1 MAMATRSK
9 DPPLALV
16 VWANISKWQ
25 TIRGVEDAQLA
36 SVLLV
41 KNLADRR
48 RKLYLTIEEMGT
60 ICKLLAI
67 EPEKLL
73 ER

>member
-1 MAMATRSK
+1 MTKTKEPSL
-9 DPPLALV
+9 PLV
-16 VWANISKWQ
+16 VWANIGKWQ
-25 TIRGVEDAQLA
+25 TIRGIEDAQLA

-48 RKLYLTIEEMGT
+48 RKRLLTIEEMDSV
-60 ICKLLAI
+60 CKLLAI

>member
-1 MAMATRSK
+1 MAKTK
-9 DPPLALV
+9 DPPLPLV
-16 VWANISKWQ
+16 VWANIAKWQ
-25 TIRGVEDAQLA
+25 TIRGIEDADLA
-36 SVLLV
+36 AVLLV

-48 RKLYLTIEEMGT
+48 RKLYLTIEEMGN

>member
-1 MAMATRSK
+1 MATRSK
-9 DPPLALV
+9 DPPLALII
-16 VWANISKWQ
+16 WANIGKWL

>member
-1 MAMATRSK
+1 MAKTK
-9 DPPLALV
+9 DPPLPLV
-16 VWANISKWQ
+16 VWANIGKWQ

-48 RKLYLTIEEMGT
+48 RKRLLTIEEMDSV
-60 ICKLLAI
+60 CKLLAI

>member
-1 MAMATRSK
+1 MTTHTK
-9 DPPLALV
+9 DPPLPLV
-16 VWANISKWQ
+16 IWANIAKWQ

-48 RKLYLTIEEMGT
+48 RKLYLTIEEMGN

>member
-1 MAMATRSK
+1 MTTRTK
-9 DPPLALV
+9 DPPLSLII
-16 VWANISKWQ
+16 WANIGKWQ
-25 TIRGVEDAQLA
+25 TIRGIEDADLA
-36 SVLLV
+36 AVLLV

-48 RKLYLTIEEMGT
+48 RKLYLTIEEMGN

>member
-1 MAMATRSK
+1 MTK
-9 DPPLALV
+9 TKEPPLPLV
-16 VWANISKWQ
+16 IWANISKWQ
-25 TIRGVEDAQLA
+25 QIRGVEDEQLA
-36 SVLLV
+36 AVLLV
-41 KNLADRR
+41 KSIADRR
-48 RKLYLTIEEMGT
+48 RKLYLTIEEMGN

>member
-1 MAMATRSK
+1 MTKTK
-9 DPPLALV
+9 DPPLQLV
-16 VWANISKWQ
+16 IWANIAKWQ

-41 KNLADRR
+41 KNLTDRR
-48 RKLYLTIEEMGT
+48 RKQYLTIEEMGN

>member
-1 MAMATRSK
+1 MTTRSK
-9 DPPLALV
+9 DPPLPLII
-16 VWANISKWQ
+16 WANIGKWQ
-25 TIRGVEDAQLA
+25 TIRGIEDADLA
-36 SVLLV
+36 AVLLV

-48 RKLYLTIEEMGT
+48 RKMYLTIEEMGN